1 MRLNSYSHFEYTNMF
16 KSTNELSFKIIISK
30 GFWNSSY
37 QILFKADVL
46 TTENRCISS
55 LQSQGCLAPPFF
67 FFFFKAQPFF
77 LLSSLTLPFWLFTAP
92 FLPLLLLLMQLNAVE
107 TRALGRP
114 KTNMQGRCWS

>member
-67 FFFFKAQPFF
+67 FFFFLKPSHSF
-77 LLSSLTLPFWLFTAP
+77 SYPHLPSFWLFTAP